1 MKYQS
6 KLISFAALALLPL
19 IAGCSSSSGSSGGS
33 HSGGGGFPGMS
44 GISLGGLVGGKN
56 AQYVDAVVTGL
67 SAEGMTEQKQ
77 DEFGKAVAIGA
88 TNRWPLF
95 DKPALTK
102 YVTMVGLA
110 VASESANPDGNW
122 VFGILDTPDIN
133 AYSGPNGYIMITRG
147 AINAM
152 EDESELAGV
161 LAHEIA
167 HVVNR
172 DGLEAIKTA
181 KRNEALMK
189 GLSASQQGFAFF
201 NQLSDNLLEKILNSG
216 YSQDQETKADAKGE
230 KLLIAA
236 GYDPNGLVKFLRHLQ
251 ERKGGNGKF
260 LSTHPGTADRIARV
274 SAQIGSAKPGAT
286 NKERFVKAMAEA
298 KL

>member
-1 MKYQS
+1 MKS
-6 KLISFAALALLPL
+6 NTKLISFTAFALLPL
-19 IAGCSSSSGSSGGS
+19 IAGCSSSGGGGSSGTP
-33 HSGGGGFPGMS
+33 GF
-44 GISLGGLVGGKN
+44 SLGSIVGGKTG
-56 AQYVDAVVTGL
+56 QYIDAGATYV
-67 SAEGMTEQKQ
+67 SAESITEEKQ
-77 DEFGKAVAIGA
+77 DEFGKAVAIAA

-110 VASESANPDGNW
+110 VASESSNPDGNW
-122 VFGILDTPDIN
+122 VFGVLDSPDVN

-172 DGLEAIKTA
+172 DGLEAIKNA

-189 GLSASQQGFAFF
+189 GLSAGEQKFALF
-201 NQLSDNLLEKILNSG
+201 NQLTGNLVEKTLNSG

-286 NKERFVKAMAEA
+286 NKERFTKAAAEA

>member
-6 KLISFAALALLPL
+6 KLISFAAMALLPL
-19 IAGCSSSSGSSGGS
+19 MTGCSSSSGG
-33 HSGGGGFPGMS
+33 GGGGFPGMS

-56 AQYVDAVVTGL
+56 AQYVDAVVTAL
-67 SAEGMTEQKQ
+67 SAEGMTDEKQ

-122 VFGILDTPDIN
+122 VFGVLDTPDIN

-147 AINAM
+147 AIAAM

-189 GLSASQQGFAFF
+189 GLSAKEQNFAFF
-201 NQLSDNLLEKILNSG
+201 NQLSDNLIEKILING
-216 YSQDQETKADAKGE
+216 YSQGQVTKADAKGV

-236 GYDPNGLVKFLRHLQ
+236 GYDPNGLLKFLRHLE
-251 ERKGGNGKF
+251 ERKGGSAKLF
-260 LSTHPGTADRIARV
+260 STHPGTADRIAHIT
-274 SAQIGSAKPGAT
+274 AQIGSAKPGAT
-286 NKERFVKAMAEA
+286 NRDRFVKETAVA